1 MNSRWLR
8 NSFIYLLILVAV
20 IAIVVS
26 FFRSGD
32 NTKNISFSDVV
43 AAGRAHDLKTIEVNG
58 QSQAATLVDST
69 GATPATVSYTVKLDP
84 AALRYIALSTNAK
97 DMAENMYR
105 ALWSWIVCVVITV
118 VLSMMTLPFGLTP
131 PACQPGG

>member
-43 AAGRAHDLKTIEVNG
+43 AAGRAGELKSIEVNG
-58 QSQAATLVDST
+58 QSLNVEKKDGTKYSSRIGKSTDVEKVLGDNNVKIGGSDST
-69 GATPATVSYTVKLDP
+69 SVDIKYKEP
-84 AALRYIALSTNAK
+84 AAFGNWLGLLVNFLPK
-97 DMAENMYR
+97 EAER
-105 ALWSWIVCVVITV
+105 AV
-118 VLSMMTLPFGLTP
+118 
-131 PACQPGG
+131 PGR